1 MPRSKKQ
8 LVDQDIAT
16 LFSTDF
22 SYGLDKEL
30 VKSEAIK
37 RIKRSLPTLDSKT
50 RRIQEE
56 RLEAYH
62 GFEQLTPDEHKAIL
76 QYAKTHQVSVEEAT
90 KQRAARN

>member
-1 MPRSKKQ
+1 MGKKQ

-22 SYGLDKEL
+22 SYGMDKEL

-50 RRIQEE
+50 QRITQE
-56 RLEAYH
+56 RLKLYEN
-62 GFEQLTPDEHKAIL
+62 FEHLTTQEHQKIL
-76 QYAKTHQVSVEEAT
+76 QYAKMHKVTVEEAT
-90 KQRAARN
+90 RAARN